1 MKMKIG
7 DTTIEVE
14 KYTGYAFGAVSLIA
28 LYYRMRFK
36 GLKKKLSKMGD

>member
-1 MKMKIG
+1 MKIG
-7 DTTIEVE
+7 NTTIEVDN
-14 KYTGYAFGAVSLIA
+14 YTGYAFGALGIIA